1 MIYALTGFMG
11 CGKSSIGREAARL
24 AGPSGESPC
33 TAGQLQF
40 IDLDDEIERREGR
53 SIPEIFAAVGEPGFR
68 EIERKAL
75 LDVLSAEANSSDRK
89 NTRQTLL
96 SLGGGTLTDEGS
108 RELIRKHC
116 RCIYLRASIDTLVE
130 NLSADGIEG
139 RPMLAGTANGKDAA
153 ARTQALR
160 KRISE
165 LMAVRVPI
173 YENAANH
180 IIDIDGLNY
189 EDAARL
195 VLNSFSL

>member
-24 AGPSGESPC
+24 AASCG
-33 TAGQLQF
+33 AGILHF
-40 IDLDDEIERREGR
+40 MDLDAVIEEREGR

-68 EIERKAL
+68 EIEREAL

-165 LMAVRVPI
+165 LMADRAPI
-173 YENAANH
+173 YESAAGH
-180 IIDIDGLNY
+180 IIDIDGLSY